1 MLEEQYKRA
10 FNSIVPSPQL
20 VGRTER
26 SIEDMMNGKKV
37 RKITLRAALAVALI
51 LAVLTAVGYAA
62 VHSLLLEGLRLI
74 YEKNRKQKFPG
85 KIRET

>member
-26 SIEDMMNGKKV
+26 SIEDMMNGKNV
-37 RKITLRAALAVALI
+37 RKITLRPPWRWP
-51 LAVLTAVGYAA
+51 
-62 VHSLLLEGLRLI
+62 SSWRC
-74 YEKNRKQKFPG
+74 
-85 KIRET
+85 